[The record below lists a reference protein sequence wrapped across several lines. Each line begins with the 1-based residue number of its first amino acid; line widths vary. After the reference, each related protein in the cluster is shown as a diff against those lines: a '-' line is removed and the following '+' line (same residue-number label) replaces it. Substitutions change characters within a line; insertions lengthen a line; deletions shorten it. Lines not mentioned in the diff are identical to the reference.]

1 VGGWQEFRHHW
12 RPLLAAFMGMGTALS
27 LNSYI
32 LSVFA
37 PYFLKEFGW
46 TSAQWSLLGVGQM
59 LLMVCLPIAGRL
71 TDLYGV
77 RRTAMAGAI
86 VFPLS
91 LLAMAAQ
98 SGDIAVFAA
107 LFVVQLVVCSTTTST
122 VYSRVI
128 AETFTTRRGLALGV
142 IGCAPPLVAAIGSP
156 AISAFVAD
164 HGWRNGLMLI
174 AVFCALGS
182 ILMLALMPKAAPRDR
197 QPKAAPATRPT
208 GVYRTVMAMPV
219 FWLIMAAVF
228 LANLPFTLAI
238 SQLKMVVLAQGLT
251 DSTAALMVS
260 VFAIG
265 SIVGRLVAGAALDYL
280 AASHVAAVSF
290 ALPVVGLL
298 LLASPM
304 DSVTVVFIAILLI
317 GLSFGGEGDI
327 VPYLVTRYFPVAMFS
342 TVLGLNTAAIGT
354 AMALGNVML
363 SATLG
368 AANSYEPYLY
378 TASACA
384 LIGALL
390 CLVLDHRAFAPA
402 GRGVA
407 VH

>member
-107 LFVVQLVVCSTTTST
+107 LFVVQLVVCSTTT
-122 VYSRVI
+122 
-128 AETFTTRRGLALGV
+128 
-142 IGCAPPLVAAIGSP
+142 LVAAIGSP

-265 SIVGRLVAGAALDYL
+265 SIVGRLVAGVALDYL